1 MSDPIYSVLDA
12 LKKIENPSDD
22 VKAATDQVEKMSPAE
37 GTTEEEAKVEAT
49 AEAPV
54 QEAPATAEA
63 PAEVPTEQPA
73 TQNVSADA
81 MGSDL
86 YQPYTVDNSPEEIAR
101 LAGVQQNVVT
111 PDPAPAPEATDTVDT
126 QGTE

>member
-1 MSDPIYSVLDA
+1 MSDPMYSVLDA
-12 LKKIENPSDD
+12 LKKIENRSDD

-63 PAEVPTEQPA
+63 PTEVPTEQPA
-73 TQNVSADA
+73 TQAVSND
-81 MGSDL
+81 GLGTDL
-86 YQPYTVDNSPEEIAR
+86 YKPYDVDNSKERIQT
-101 LAGVQQNVVT
+101 LAGIQ
-111 PDPAPAPEATDTVDT
+111 PDPVPAEAPAEAPASVDT